1 MASRAHFADE
11 LTPGFRKIYV
21 DAYEEEAMHLSDIFH
36 VEESEKDSE
45 KDSYLTGFGL
55 ASETAE
61 QGPVSYE
68 DPVQGYDKTYS
79 HLKYT
84 KGFKVTLEMWE
95 DGLYRSMKRLPEA
108 LGRCMRRTAE
118 DLASQVFNRA
128 FNSSYADGPDAK
140 VLCSTS
146 HTRPDGGTAQSNS
159 SSTSIRFTE
168 DNLKTA
174 RIAFRKQLDD
184 KGQKIAPLPR
194 TILVPVDLEQDADLI
209 VGSEK
214 RSGTADNDKNFN
226 KGKYSVID
234 WEYLSSTTAWFLL
247 DKQNHRL
254 NWFWRRKPSLKNDEL
269 FDTEVAVY
277 KSTMRASRGWSHWI
291 GTWGSQGDAS
301 AYSN

>member
-21 DAYEEEAMHLSDIFH
+21 DAYEEEEMHLNDVFH
-36 VEESEKDSE
+36 VETSEKDSE
-45 KDSYLTGFGL
+45 KDSSISSFGL
-55 ASETAE
+55 AQETSE

-68 DPVQGYDKTYS
+68 DPLQGYDKTYS

-108 LGRCMRRTAE
+108 LGRCMRRTSE
-118 DLASQVFNRA
+118 DLASQVYNRA
-128 FNSSYADGPDAK
+128 FNSSYADGGDAK

-159 SSTSIRFTE
+159 SSTSIALTE
-168 DNLKTA
+168 SNLETA

-184 KGQKIAPLPR
+184 KGNKIGTKPKVLL
-194 TILVPVDLEQDADLI
+194 IPVDLDKTAHLI
-209 VGSEK
+209 IDSDK
-214 RSGTADNDKNFN
+214 RSGTADNDVNIN
-226 KGKYSVID
+226 KGKFRIID
-234 WEYLSSTTAWFLL
+234 WEYISSTTAWFLL
-247 DKQNHRL
+247 DPSTHRV
-254 NWFWRRKPSLKNDEL
+254 NWFWRRKPSMKNDEL

-277 KSTMRASRGWSHWI
+277 KSSMRLSRSWSHWI
-291 GTWGSQGDAS
+291 GTWGSAGDGA